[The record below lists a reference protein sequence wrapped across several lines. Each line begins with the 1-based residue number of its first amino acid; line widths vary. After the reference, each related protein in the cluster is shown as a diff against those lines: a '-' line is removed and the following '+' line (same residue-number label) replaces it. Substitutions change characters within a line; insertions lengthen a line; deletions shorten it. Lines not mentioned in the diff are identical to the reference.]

1 MPAAVAFSAA
11 LLREAK
17 GDGAAAALR
26 RWNASVV
33 VSVVLQQSLQGWRE
47 AFGTAVKPDLDLR
60 SRNCSAAKGP

>member
-1 MPAAVAFSAA
+1 M
-11 LLREAK
+11 
-17 GDGAAAALR
+17 ALR
-26 RWNASVV
+26 PRSLWIALVV

>member
-1 MPAAVAFSAA
+1 MAFSAA
-11 LLREAK
+11 LCERPREMALR
-17 GDGAAAALR
+17 ALR
-26 RWNASVV
+26 RWTSPVV